1 MQSKKHAHACKEGE
15 DSISFT
21 NMLLI
26 SQGMSMC
33 VYMFIC
39 SKNRAKQILILQKQ
53 NAYIDMLTTLKP
65 NYFTYGK
72 ID

>member
-1 MQSKKHAHACKEGE
+1 MQSKKHGHACKEGE
-15 DSISFT
+15 NSISFT
-21 NMLLI
+21 NVLLI
-26 SQGMSMC
+26 PQGMSMC

-39 SKNRAKQILILQKQ
+39 NKNRAKQILILRKQ
-53 NAYIDMLTTLKP
+53 NAYTDTPITLKP